1 MSNNN
6 ELFPFPGQNDDIDPE
21 VVVKPDLPGFP
32 PVVSP
37 SDNLKP
43 EELKKVRNIIELFD
57 KIDTHKLL
65 ELAPTKTAPL
75 PVFPESEPTPHT
87 TQPASSQPNPSTIP
101 LKQAKPAN
109 SSEMHQH
116 ILNFFDGVSVTE
128 VWEITARGE
137 FKAVLDSIDDE
148 KTFTNVFAAIAGIFP
163 LKKCL
168 RHGTPDQKL
177 FALIAISDRFLA
189 TLSNQVFSTRKRLL
203 KAAGSYLSSISE
215 QYSFLQMENE
225 TFSPQYHERV
235 AGSSASGRTIKEMHG
250 YLVVGK
256 DNRQVVRA
264 GLVLT

>member
-1 MSNNN
+1 MSNDN
-6 ELFPFPGQNDDIDPE
+6 ELFPFPGQSDNAD

-32 PVVSP
+32 QEEAPTE
-37 SDNLKP
+37 NLAP
-43 EELKKVRNIIELFD
+43 DELKKVRNLIELFAR
-57 KIDTHKLL
+57 IDPKKLL
-65 ELAPTKTAPL
+65 ELAPAKAAPL
-75 PVFPESEPTPHT
+75 PAFPERETGPTAPQPPISPGNDPVETSEP
-87 TQPASSQPNPSTIP
+87 
-101 LKQAKPAN
+101 AKTAE
-109 SSEMHQH
+109 SGGSRQQ

-137 FKAVLDSIDDE
+137 FKAILEGVEDE
-148 KTFTNVFAAIAGIFP
+148 QTFVRVFAAIAGIFP

-189 TLSNQVFSTRKRLL
+189 TLSSQIFATRKKLL
-203 KAAGSYLSSISE
+203 KTAGTYLSSVSE

-235 AGSSASGRTIKEMHG
+235 AGSSTSGRTIKEMHG

-256 DNRQVVRA
+256 DNRQVVRT
-264 GLVLT
+264 GMVLT